1 VILVRNVVWQT
12 FYVCS
17 ENLISTQ
24 NFTLQGKSKKNHN
37 IPKETEQLLT
47 HFWKTNLRMATLSKM
62 PTLAM
67 VTTADDP
74 P

>member
-12 FYVCS
+12 FYVCT

-37 IPKETEQLLT
+37 IQKETKQLFIE
-47 HFWKTNLRMATLSKM
+47 HRKPGPWG
-62 PTLAM
+62 
-67 VTTADDP
+67 
-74 P
+74 

>member
-37 IPKETEQLLT
+37 IPKETE
-47 HFWKTNLRMATLSKM
+47 
-62 PTLAM
+62 
-67 VTTADDP
+67 
-74 P
+74 